1 MFDLKLSAQRVRK
14 EELEQ
19 MEAHIKE
26 DLRNFDSF
34 LKVKI
39 SLWAKCQF
47 QGLMFVFST
56 KSNCEI
62 RPILGSDRWIG

>member
-1 MFDLKLSAQRVRK
+1 MRK
-14 EELEQ
+14 EGLEQ
-19 MEAHIKE
+19 KEADIK
-26 DLRNFDSF
+26 DYLRNFDSF

-47 QGLMFVFST
+47 QGLIFVFST

-62 RPILGSDRWIG
+62 RRILGSDRRIG